1 MARRRKGAA
10 IHGWLV
16 IDKPAGVTST
26 DVVNRVRRRLNAQKV
41 GHGGTLD
48 PMATGILPLAFGE
61 ATKTV
66 SYVMDGKKTYRFG
79 LTWGA
84 ATSTDD
90 SEGEVIATAAGR
102 PDAAEIEAALADFVG
117 QIDQVP
123 PTFSAIKI
131 DGQRAYDLAR
141 EGEAVEM
148 KPRKVRID
156 RVALVSQPDRDTA
169 FFDVDC
175 GKGTYI
181 RSLARDLGEALGT
194 RAHVC
199 ALRRLQV
206 GPFTEKGAISLD
218 YLEELAHGAPAQE
231 LLLPIETALDDI
243 PALALSEAEAT
254 RLRSGQALSM
264 IARSNAERISNL
276 KSGDFLCA
284 MCGGKPVAI
293 ARFEGGEVRPVRVL
307 NL

>member
-1 MARRRKGAA
+1 MARRRKGQP
-10 IHGWLV
+10 IHGWLI
-16 IDKPAGVTST
+16 IDKPAGMTST
-26 DVVNRVRRRLNAQKV
+26 DVVNRVRRRLDAQKV

-66 SYVMDGKKTYRFG
+66 SYVMDGQKTYRFG

-84 ATSTDD
+84 ATTTDD
-90 SEGEVIATAAGR
+90 SEGEVIATSDKR
-102 PDAAEIEAALADFVG
+102 PTTEEINDALKGFIGL
-117 QIDQVP
+117 IDQVP
-123 PTFSAIKI
+123 PAFSAIKI

-148 KPRKVRID
+148 KSRQVRID
-156 RVALVSQPDRDTA
+156 RVALVEQPDENTA

-181 RSLARDLGEALGT
+181 RSLARDLGEVLGT

-206 GPFTEKGAISLD
+206 GPFTEEGAISLD
-218 YLEELAHGAPAQE
+218 YLEELAQGAPAQE
-231 LLLPIETALDDI
+231 LLLPIQTALDDI
-243 PALALSEAEAT
+243 PALALSETEAT

-264 IARSNAERISNL
+264 IARSNAERIRNL
-276 KSGDFLCA
+276 ENGDLLCA
-284 MCGGKPVAI
+284 MCGDKPVAI
-293 ARFEGGEVRPVRVL
+293 SRFEGGEVRPVRVL